1 MEREFRQ
8 YLDPETVGDQAK
20 ADQAALVSRFGGK
33 DKAFRMGAK
42 GATPVPGE
50 DRE

>member
-1 MEREFRQ
+1 MERELRQ
-8 YLDPETVGDQAK
+8 YLDQEELDTQAK
-20 ADQAALVSRFGGK
+20 ADQAALVNRFGGR

-42 GATPVPGE
+42 GATPVPGR